1 MVTVY
6 PTIKVTVSK
15 TSNAL
20 YVRTGSAKTILHTE
34 SLGENI
40 LVDIGEDR
48 KVAGIEFLG
57 VHGNQ
62 IEIDELLE
70 KYTTYGED
78 TMISHEDAYF
88 LRALSLIEWTLI

>member
-1 MVTVY
+1 MTTIY
-6 PTIKVTVSK
+6 PTIKVTISK

-20 YVRTGSAKTILHTE
+20 YVYTGETRTILHTD
-34 SLGENI
+34 SLGKSI
-40 LVDIGEDR
+40 LVDIGEDH

-57 VHGNQ
+57 INGRH

-70 KYTTYGED
+70 KYTTYGQD

-88 LRALSLIEWTLI
+88 LRALSLIEWNLI